1 MARYIS
7 MGILIFLG
15 SLMLGY
21 GLLAFVE
28 APLDAIL
35 VSTLLII
42 AMLSIIITLL
52 IRIYELL
59 KNQNNFRI

>member
-1 MARYIS
+1 MSRYIS
-7 MGILIFLG
+7 MGILIFFG

-21 GLLAFVE
+21 GLLAFAQVT
-28 APLDAIL
+28 LDAIL
-35 VSTLLII
+35 IGTILII

-52 IRIYELL
+52 IKIYELL